1 MNVSILGCGV
11 FGLALAKTF
20 LDNEE
25 NKVMVWSKF
34 DKEVDEFSEKCLS
47 ITFTTNLDLAI
58 NKADLIVIAI
68 PIAFLDET
76 MKEVK
81 KYYNNQD
88 IVIASKGIDTD
99 TKMFAYEIIN
109 KHLNNKNIGVISGG
123 TFANDMS
130 NKKVMGITLGTNSIS
145 IENKIKKSLT
155 SKFLNVQYINDYIG
169 VSICGAIKNVMAI
182 GFGMLDGANFP
193 PSSKFLFLT
202 EAIYEI
208 KSLITT
214 LGGNADTVMSYAGID
229 DIMMTCTSAESR
241 NYTLGN
247 MIGKN
252 VSKDELNTYKE
263 NTTIEGLGTSMA
275 IYELA
280 NEKNINLP
288 ISNTIYNILYKDD
301 NINELIS
308 VLEKKES

>member
-34 DKEVDEFSEKCLS
+34 EKEVNEFSEKCLS
-47 ITFTTNLDLAI
+47 ITFTTNLELAI

-68 PIAFLDET
+68 PIAFLEET

-88 IVIASKGIDTD
+88 IVIASKGIDTN

-109 KHLNNKNIGVISGG
+109 KHLNNTYIGVLSGG

-182 GFGMLDGANFP
+182 GFGMLDGTNFP
-193 PSSKFLFLT
+193 SSSKFLFLT
-202 EAIYEI
+202 ETIYEI

-229 DIMMTCTSAESR
+229 DIMMTCTSMESR

-280 NEKNINLP
+280 KEKDINLP
-288 ISNTIYNILYKDD
+288 ISNTIYNILYNDG

-308 VLEKKES
+308 LLEKKES